1 MSSLR
6 LACLVLLVCI
16 SACATTDREKE
27 VYDPFEGLNR
37 KVFAF
42 NKGVDKVVLEPAA
55 KAYRKITPPPV
66 RTGIGNFLHN
76 LREPVNFANS
86 LLQGEWRNAGRS
98 VYRFG
103 VNSIWGLFGFIDVAK
118 LEGFPYHREDFGQT
132 LAVYGVSAGPYL
144 VLPVFGPS
152 NIRDFAGRFADVQM
166 HPLSYADYD
175 GESYVFWGRPVLAGL
190 TARERNLEA
199 IETLRRT
206 ALDEYAQTRSLYY
219 QIRQRQITNANPN
232 VSKNQPDFNLLPENL
247 PDFNFL
253 PEES

>member
-86 LLQGEWRNAGRS
+86 LLQGGVAQCWPVSLSLWCEFHMGS
-98 VYRFG
+98 V
-103 VNSIWGLFGFIDVAK
+103 W
-118 LEGFPYHREDFGQT
+118 
-132 LAVYGVSAGPYL
+132 
-144 VLPVFGPS
+144 
-152 NIRDFAGRFADVQM
+152 
-166 HPLSYADYD
+166 
-175 GESYVFWGRPVLAGL
+175 
-190 TARERNLEA
+190 
-199 IETLRRT
+199 
-206 ALDEYAQTRSLYY
+206 LY
-219 QIRQRQITNANPN
+219 
-232 VSKNQPDFNLLPENL
+232 
-247 PDFNFL
+247 
-253 PEES
+253 